1 MILKHVW
8 SILTEPRVAWARI
21 REEDKPV
28 IETYIGVIIPLALI
42 SPIAGFIGTTQFGW
56 QIGASKPVTLT
67 AGSAIQISIAYF
79 GAILVSVFV
88 IAMLIRWMSETY
100 GEQLSLARSV
110 ALAAYTAV
118 PLFLIG
124 VFQIYPVLWINFLF
138 GLPALA
144 YAVYL
149 LYAGVPIMMDIPP
162 EKGFLFASAVL
173 AVGLV
178 ALVGLL
184 ASTVVLWS
192 YGLGPAFMS
201 G

>member
-8 SILTEPRVAWARI
+8 GILTEPRAAWTRI
-21 REEDKPV
+21 REEDRSV
-28 IETYIGVIIPLALI
+28 AETYIGVVVPLGLI

-56 QIGASKPVTLT
+56 QIGASKSVTLT
-67 AGSAIQISIAYF
+67 AGSALQISIAYF
-79 GAILVSVFV
+79 GAILVALFV

-100 GEQLSLARSV
+100 GEQLSLSRSV
-110 ALAAYTAV
+110 ALAAYTAIPV
-118 PLFLIG
+118 FLIG
-124 VFQIYPVLWINFLF
+124 IFQIYPVLWINFLF

-149 LYAGVPIMMDIPP
+149 LYTGVPIMMDIPP

>member
-8 SILTEPRVAWARI
+8 GILTEPRLTWGKI
-21 REEDKPV
+21 REEQWSPAEIYLTV
-28 IETYIGVIIPLALI
+28 LIPLALI
-42 SPIAGFIGTTQFGW
+42 SPIAGFIGTTRFGW
-56 QIGASKPVTLT
+56 QIGPGGAVKLT
-67 AGSAIQISIAYF
+67 QSSALQISIAYF

-100 GEQLSLARSV
+100 GDKKPLVRCLSIAT
-110 ALAAYTAV
+110 YTAV

-124 VFQIYPVLWINFLF
+124 VVQLYPVLWINFLF

-144 YAVYL
+144 YSVYL
-149 LYAGVPIMMDIPP
+149 LYSGVPVMMDISP

-192 YGLGPAFMS
+192 YGLGPAFIS
-201 G
+201 N

>member
-1 MILKHVW
+1 MILKYVW
-8 SILTEPRVAWARI
+8 SILTEPKITWGKIRDENWSAAEIYLRI
-21 REEDKPV
+21 
-28 IETYIGVIIPLALI
+28 IIPLALI
-42 SPIAGFIGTTQFGW
+42 SPLAGFIGTTQFGW
-56 QIGASKPVTLT
+56 QIGPGEPVKLT
-67 AGSAIQISIAYF
+67 GSSAMQISMAYF

-100 GEQLSLARSV
+100 GDQKPFVRTL

-118 PLFLIG
+118 PLFLVGI
-124 VFQIYPVLWINFLF
+124 VQIYPVLWINFLF

-144 YAVYL
+144 YSVYL
-149 LYAGVPIMMDIPP
+149 LYSGVPIMMDIPQ

-192 YGLGPAFMS
+192 FGLGPAFMS

>member
-8 SILTEPRVAWARI
+8 GILTEPRLTWGKI
-21 REEDKPV
+21 RDEKWSVLE
-28 IETYIGVIIPLALI
+28 IYLGTIIPLALI
-42 SPIAGFIGTTQFGW
+42 SPVAGFIGTTRFGW
-56 QIGASKPVTLT
+56 QIGAGNPVTLT
-67 AGSAIQISIAYF
+67 TSSAAQISIVYF

-88 IAMLIRWMSETY
+88 IGMLIRWMSETY
-100 GEQLSLARSV
+100 GEQKPFVRCL
-110 ALAAYTAV
+110 ALATYTAV

-124 VFQIYPVLWINFLF
+124 ICQIYPVLWINFLF

-144 YAVYL
+144 YTVYL
-149 LYAGVPIMMDIPP
+149 LYAGVPVMMDISQ

-192 YGLGPAFMS
+192 YGLGPAFAS
-201 G
+201 N

>member
-1 MILKHVW
+1 MLLKHVW
-8 SILTEPRVAWARI
+8 GIITEPRLTWGKI
-21 REEDKPV
+21 RDEDWTPADIYV
-28 IETYIGVIIPLALI
+28 RTIIPLALI
-42 SPIAGFIGTTQFGW
+42 SPVAGFIGTTQFGW
-56 QIGASKPVTLT
+56 QIGTGSAVTLT
-67 AGSAIQISIAYF
+67 KTSALQISIAYF
-79 GAILVSVFV
+79 GAILVAVFV
-88 IAMLIRWMSETY
+88 ISMLIRWMSETY
-100 GEQLSLARSV
+100 GDIKPFVRCL
-110 ALAAYTAV
+110 ALASYTAV

-124 VFQIYPVLWINFLF
+124 ICQIYPVLWINFLF

-144 YAVYL
+144 YSVYL
-149 LYAGVPIMMDIPP
+149 LYAGVPVMMDIPP

-192 YGLGPAFMS
+192 YGLGPAF

>member
-1 MILKHVW
+1 VILKYVW
-8 SILTEPRVAWARI
+8 GILTEPRVAWARI
-21 REEDKPV
+21 REEDCSV
-28 IETYIGVIIPLALI
+28 FETYIGTIIPLALI
-42 SPIAGFIGTTQFGW
+42 SPVAGFIGTTQFGW
-56 QIGASKPVTLT
+56 QIGAGKPVTLT
-67 AGSAIQISIAYF
+67 AGSAAQISIAYF

-88 IAMLIRWMSETY
+88 IAMLVRWMSETY
-100 GEQLSLARSV
+100 GDQKSLARCV

-118 PLFLIG
+118 PMFLVG

-144 YAVYL
+144 FSVYL
-149 LYAGVPIMMDIPP
+149 LYSGVPIMMEIPV
-162 EKGFLFASAVL
+162 ERGFLFATAVL